1 MYVSVRR
8 YEMDPAAVD
17 ELMRRVEEG
26 FAPIISKA
34 PGFIAYYASD
44 AGGGGVVASISI
56 FTDQAG
62 AEESTRLAAD
72 YVRANL
78 ASLVPN
84 PPEISAGEVKVHKA
98 ARPVRRSRP
107 RIRAVR
113 KKAGAKK
120 KAASKKVAK
129 KAKKKVAKKVKKK
142 TSVRRKRR

>member
-8 YEMDPAAVD
+8 YETDPAVVD
-17 ELMRRVEEG
+17 EVMRRAEES
-26 FAPIISKA
+26 FVPIISKT
-34 PGFIAYYASD
+34 PGFIAYYALD
-44 AGGGGVVASISI
+44 AGDGVVATISM

-98 ARPVRRSRP
+98 ARPVRRSKP

-120 KAASKKVAK
+120 KAARKKVAK